1 MAPRGS
7 VELIVTRRSGLGRGL
22 DALLPGADEGL
33 ETRGALTEVPIEQI
47 DPNPRQ
53 PRRSFAEESIAE
65 LAASIGELG
74 ILQPILVRRGP
85 AGRYEIVA
93 GERRFRAAQSA
104 GLERIPVIVV
114 DTDDTGS
121 LQRALVEN
129 LHRED
134 LNPIEEAAGYRQLID
149 EAGLTQEE
157 LGRRVGRNRVTV
169 ANMLRLLDLP
179 TGVQRLLQEGR
190 LSAAHGKALLAATPT
205 WQERLAQ
212 RAAYE
217 QLSVRETE
225 EMVRR
230 WEARFARTPA
240 GSPARAASKESPAVV
255 TETQRKLSDYLQ
267 TRVRIELGKRKGR
280 IVLDFHSIDELER
293 LLGLLTGGGR
303 ADTEPS
309 SASETESG

>member
-1 MAPRGS
+1 M
-7 VELIVTRRSGLGRGL
+7 TRRSGLGRGL
-22 DALLPGADEGL
+22 DALLPGGASEGL
-33 ETRGALTEVPIEQI
+33 EGRGGVARVPIEQV

-53 PRRSFAEESIAE
+53 PRKSFSEESIAE
-65 LAASIGELG
+65 LATSIAELG
-74 ILQPILVRRGP
+74 ILQTILVRQGP

-104 GLERIPVIVV
+104 GLEQVPVIVV
-114 DTDDTGS
+114 DTDEAGS

-134 LNPIEEAAGYRQLID
+134 LNPVEEAAGYKQLID

-179 TGVQRLLQEGR
+179 TSVQRLLQEGR
-190 LSAAHGKALLAATPT
+190 LTAAHGKAILSATPT
-205 WQERLAQ
+205 WRERLAQ

-230 WEARFARTPA
+230 WEARFARPA
-240 GSPARAASKESPAVV
+240 TASPESSQPTSAIV
-255 TETQRKLSDYLQ
+255 TETQRKLSEYLQ

-293 LLGLLTGGGR
+293 LLTLLTGESR
-303 ADTEPS
+303 SEEPQEEAAPDS
-309 SASETESG
+309 S